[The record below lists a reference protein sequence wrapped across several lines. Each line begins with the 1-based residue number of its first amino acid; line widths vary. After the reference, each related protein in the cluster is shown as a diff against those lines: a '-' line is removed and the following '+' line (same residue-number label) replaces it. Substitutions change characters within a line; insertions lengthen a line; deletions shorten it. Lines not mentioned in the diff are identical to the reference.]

1 MKHRFLFIFLFIFLA
16 GALSAPPVPAEL
28 QTRTLTYQ
36 QGGVTLSG
44 YLAYDDAVTGRRP
57 GILLV
62 HEWWGLNDYVR
73 SRAEQLAGM
82 GYVAFAV
89 DMYGQGKQTRHPQQ
103 AGEWSKAIMQNQDL
117 WRERASAGLAVLT
130 QQPQTDPDRTAAIGY
145 CFGGAT
151 VQQLAY
157 SGADLKGV
165 VSFHGSLQQPPAE
178 AAGQTAP
185 KILILHG
192 AEDDFV
198 QPEQL
203 QSYLTGMARSGLDF
217 QMIIY
222 SRAKHGFT
230 NPNAGAY
237 GIPALE
243 YSPEADRRSW
253 DHMRLFFDALF
264 SSK

>member
-1 MKHRFLFIFLFIFLA
+1 MKYRFLFIMLTGVLFAFPA
-16 GALSAPPVPAEL
+16 QAEL
-28 QTRTLTYQ
+28 KTETITYEQGGATLT
-36 QGGVTLSG
+36 G
-44 YLAYDDAVTGRRP
+44 YLAYDDSVTGRRP

-73 SRAEQLAGM
+73 RRAEQLAGM

-89 DMYGQGKQTRHPQQ
+89 DMYGQGKQTHHPKE
-103 AGEWSKAIMQNQDL
+103 AGEWSKAIMQNQEQ
-117 WRERASAGLAVLT
+117 WRNRASAGLAVLKK
-130 QQPQTDPDRTAAIGY
+130 QPQTDPARMAAIGY

-157 SGADLKGV
+157 SGADIKGV
-165 VSFHGSLQQPPAE
+165 VSFHGALQEPPAD
-178 AAGQTAP
+178 ATGKIQSR
-185 KILILHG
+185 ILILHG
-192 AEDDFV
+192 AADDFV
-198 QPEQL
+198 TPEQL
-203 QSYLTGMARSGLDF
+203 QSYLSAMTRSGLDY

-222 SRAKHGFT
+222 SGAKHGFT
-230 NPNAGAY
+230 NPNAGEY
-237 GIPALE
+237 GIPALG